1 MITFALPPS
10 SRPPSPSQP
19 ESLTAL
25 PRRLAVRAIGV
36 TLAIWMGLAGLP
48 LSAHAQEPEAKIV
61 AIEQALDK
69 KNWPQ
74 AGEAIAQGL
83 AEHPNDVRLQLLKGV
98 WLARQGELNQAKRL
112 FQEMTLRF
120 PELSEPYNNLGI
132 VIAELG
138 DMAAAKVQFNKAVLA
153 DPSNTAAQ
161 NNLRRATQAIEASNR

>member
-1 MITFALPPS
+1 M
-10 SRPPSPSQP
+10 
-19 ESLTAL
+19 
-25 PRRLAVRAIGV
+25 
-36 TLAIWMGLAGLP
+36 
-48 LSAHAQEPEAKIV
+48 
-61 AIEQALDK
+61 
-69 KNWPQ
+69 
-74 AGEAIAQGL
+74 
-83 AEHPNDVRLQLLKGV
+83 LKGV